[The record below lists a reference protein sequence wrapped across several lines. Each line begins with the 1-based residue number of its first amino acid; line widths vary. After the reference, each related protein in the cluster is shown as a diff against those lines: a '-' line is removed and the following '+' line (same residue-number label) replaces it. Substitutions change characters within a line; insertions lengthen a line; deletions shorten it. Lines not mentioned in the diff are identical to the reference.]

1 MYVVKVFAQRTRSD
15 EPSNRKAPRLTVNES
30 GCLSYLAELKE
41 SLLTTLR

>member
-15 EPSNRKAPRLTVNES
+15 EPSNSQAAFRSWQAQ
-30 GCLSYLAELKE
+30 E